1 MIDLPGVMD
10 ATWPAAA
17 LHRAGPWLV
26 REGQGGGKRVSAA
39 SAEAPWQPADIA
51 LAEATQASL
60 GQPPLFLLRAG
71 EEALDAELD
80 ARGYRIVDPVIA
92 YAAPVAALTT
102 VPLPPIRVFPIW
114 PPLAIQTDIWAE
126 GGIGPERLAVMVRTA
141 SAHTSLLGRIND
153 RAAGSAFVALHGDTA
168 MLHAL
173 HILPEQQRNGL
184 GAHMMRA
191 AAFWAQNLGAVN
203 LSLVVTR
210 ENAPACALYASLGMQ
225 IVGQY
230 HYRMK

>member
-17 LHRAGPWLV
+17 LHRAGPWLL
-26 REGQGGGKRVSAA
+26 REGRGGGKRVSAA
-39 SAEAPWQPADIA
+39 SAEAQWQPSDIA
-51 LAEATQASL
+51 LAEAAQAEL
-60 GQPPLFLLRAG
+60 GQPPLFVLRAG
-71 EEALDAELD
+71 DEALDAELE
-80 ARGYRIVDPVIA
+80 ARGYRIIDPVIA
-92 YAAPVAALTT
+92 YAAPVAQLTA
-102 VPLPPIRVFPIW
+102 VPVPPIRVFPIW
-114 PPLAIQTDIWAE
+114 PPLAIQTEIWAE
-126 GGIGPERLAVMVRTA
+126 GGIGPERLAVMARTA
-141 SAHTSLLGRIND
+141 DRTSLLGRIND

-173 HILPEQQRNGL
+173 HVLPEQQRHGL
-184 GAHMMRA
+184 GAHMTRA
-191 AAFWAQNLGAVN
+191 AAFWARDRGAVN

-210 ENAPACALYASLGMQ
+210 ENAPARALYASLGMQ